1 MAQFKFTAVLC
12 GIQIEAPG
20 DVQWSATVEEAG
32 SVTPFADISPR
43 GTACDVWLNVNEFTP
58 AEQTI
63 TLTAE
68 HAGASY
74 TITLLT
80 GPS

>member
-12 GIQIEAPG
+12 GVQIESPS

-32 SVTPFADISPR
+32 VVWPFIGITPR
-43 GTACDVWLNVNEFTP
+43 GTACDVWIYVDEYAP
-58 AEQTI
+58 ATRTF

-68 HAGASY
+68 HGGASY
-74 TITLLT
+74 TRKLMT
-80 GPS
+80 GPL